1 MLHAI
6 PHLENFDRRVPA
18 VRTTRPDFAR
28 TYLGKIFADHR
39 LVLSGG
45 AVDFAH
51 QYATLC
57 DTSVGLL
64 RYGADVEVV
73 APALDF
79 YLLQLTLGGEVG
91 VQSAQF
97 EATLPPCSVFVMNP
111 GVAYRKYWARD
122 ARQLMIKIPRTR
134 LEGRVT
140 DTLESNGSVSDAT
153 PMFASRACAFGDLA
167 GPLLRWVDDLCRSL
181 SDHAGPLQDISARRA
196 LEDAILEGLLAAM
209 PHMRSDGAGEA
220 GRRAIPLYL
229 RRAENHLRDN
239 PARAVRMS
247 ELVDASG
254 VSERTLQDAFWRHRG
269 KTPGQFAREL
279 RLDRVRRAL
288 IEQPGNDDSVTKIAL
303 RFGFTH
309 LGRFSRSY
317 ADRFGEYPSETLA
330 RKQTH

>member
-1 MLHAI
+1 VLHAI
-6 PHLENFDRRVPA
+6 PHLESFDRRVPA
-18 VRTTRPDFAR
+18 VRSTRPDFAR
-28 TYLGKIFADHR
+28 DYLGKIFADHR
-39 LVLSGG
+39 LVLNGS

-97 EATLPPCSVFVMNP
+97 EVTLPPCSIFVMNP
-111 GVAYRKYWARD
+111 GTAYRKFWARD
-122 ARQLMIKIPRTR
+122 ARQLMIKIPTVR
-134 LEGRVT
+134 LEGQIA
-140 DTLESNGSVSDAT
+140 ENGGSVSGAA
-153 PMFASRACAFGDLA
+153 PMFASRACAFGDGA

-181 SDHAGPLQDISARRA
+181 SDHAAPLRDLSARWA
-196 LEDAILEGLLAAM
+196 LENAILDGLLATM
-209 PHMRSDGAGEA
+209 PHTPSNVVEQA
-220 GRRAIPLYL
+220 GRSAIPLYL

-247 ELVDASG
+247 ELVDAAG
-254 VSERTLQDAFWRHRG
+254 VSERTLQEGFWQHRG
-269 KTPGQFAREL
+269 KTPGQFARDL
-279 RLDRVRRAL
+279 RLDLVRCAL
-288 IEQPGNDDSVTKIAL
+288 IEQPGNDDNVTRIAL

-317 ADRFGEYPSETLA
+317 ADRFGEYPSETLQ
-330 RKQTH
+330 RRQTH